1 MNQSELEAK
10 FLYYWNILR
19 PDFDITAEYR
29 FDKLRRWR
37 FDYAIPLLKIA
48 IELQGGIW
56 NNGKHSRGI
65 GYINDCD
72 KHNAA
77 IEQGWLILSYTSHHL
92 DNDPNA
98 VIEQICRVIMLR
110 SADSGQS

>member
-1 MNQSELEAK
+1 MAQSTLERT
-10 FLYYWNILR
+10 FLHYWHILA
-19 PDFDITAEYR
+19 PDYLEPIAEYR
-29 FDKLRRWR
+29 FDKKRRWR
-37 FDYAIPLLKIA
+37 FDFAIEPATLKIA

-56 NNGKHSRGI
+56 SNGKHSRGI

-92 DNDPNA
+92 DDNPQEVVA
-98 VIEQICRVIMLR
+98 QIERVIKLR
-110 SADSGQS
+110 TG